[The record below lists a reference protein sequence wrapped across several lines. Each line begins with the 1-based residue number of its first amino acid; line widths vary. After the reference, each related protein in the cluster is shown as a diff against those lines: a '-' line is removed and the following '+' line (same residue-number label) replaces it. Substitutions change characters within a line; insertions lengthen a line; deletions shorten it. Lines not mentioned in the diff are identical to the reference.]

1 MALGIA
7 YQRLEHKLTSIRR
20 FLTLTII
27 SALVLIIFSAALKSY
42 RATLSVTANVLDKE
56 LASLSQALNSVHST
70 HTEST
75 QNTQDIIFQVWRNHH
90 LIDASANTPS
100 SPLTNFS
107 AGYSEQNFAKKR
119 WRVLTYFNATDN
131 LWIMVG
137 QPIENRYTLT
147 DTLTTAA
154 IWPFIL
160 TVPLIALAVFLG
172 ITWGLHP
179 LKKLSSQLAQRRGK
193 DLSPVE
199 LSRPSEELQPVVN
212 TLNSIFKRL
221 NDAFEREQQ
230 FAANAAHELRTP
242 LSVMKITIHNI
253 ANELGDNGAILLPL
267 QHDTD
272 RMIHAV
278 NQLLV
283 LSRTSPEVFIEQRI
297 AVDIYH
303 VAQEVITDI
312 YQQVEKKQQ
321 DIALEGT
328 SAWLKSTPFSI
339 YTLLQNLIANAINYS
354 PENARILVKIQQ
366 NNHHVI
372 LSVEDSGPGIP
383 PSQRDKVLERFQR
396 APHSAHITG
405 SGLGLAIVAQIIQ
418 LHDANISLGK
428 SSLGGLSVTIT
439 FNSDAF

>member
-1 MALGIA
+1 M
-7 YQRLEHKLTSIRR
+7 TSIRR

-27 SALVLIIFSAALKSY
+27 SALVLIIFSAALKGY
-42 RATLSVTANVLDKE
+42 RATLNVTAQILDKE
-56 LASLSQALNSVHST
+56 LAGLSQALASAHSN
-70 HTEST
+70 EK
-75 QNTQDIIFQVWRNHH
+75 NTSHSPQDIIFQVWKDGE
-90 LIDASANTPS
+90 LINTS
-100 SPLTNFS
+100 ENTSTHPLTDFTT
-107 AGYSEQNFAKKR
+107 GYSEQNLAENR
-119 WRVLTYFNATDN
+119 WRVLTRYNQN
-131 LWIMVG
+131 SNMWIMVG
-137 QPIENRYTLT
+137 QPLTNRYTLT

-160 TVPLIALAVFLG
+160 TVPLIAMVVFLG

-193 DLSPVE
+193 DLSPVK
-199 LSRPSEELQPVVN
+199 LSRQSEELSPVVD

-242 LSVMKITIHNI
+242 LSVMKISIHNM
-253 ANELGDNGAILLPL
+253 ANELGNNGRILAPL
-267 QHDTD
+267 QQDTD

-278 NQLLV
+278 NQLLL
-283 LSRTSPEVFIEQRI
+283 LSRTSPEVFMEQRI

-328 SAWLKSTPFSI
+328 SAWLQSTPFSI
-339 YTLLQNLIANAINYS
+339 YTLLQNLISNAINYS
-354 PENARILVKIQQ
+354 PRKARIIVSIKKTDKHI
-366 NNHHVI
+366 V

-383 PSQRDKVLERFQR
+383 EAQRDTVLQRFQR
-396 APHSAHITG
+396 ASPSAHVTG
-405 SGLGLAIVAQIIQ
+405 SGLGLAIVSQIIQ
-418 LHDANISLGK
+418 LHDANISLGD

-439 FNSDAF
+439 FNCDAL